1 MTDIIKT
8 GNMFHIDSNDKTVAK
23 ITYFFEKDDVIVID
37 HTIVS
42 PELRGQSIA
51 KKLLNTV
58 VEFAR
63 ENNFKIIPVCS
74 YAVAKLENNDEY
86 SDILYQ
92 N

>member
-8 GNMFHIDSNDKTVAK
+8 GNMFHIDDNEKTVAK
-23 ITYFFEKDDVIVID
+23 ITFFYEQDNVIVID

-51 KKLLNTV
+51 KKLLNEV
-58 VEFAR
+58 VKFAR
-63 ENNFKIIPVCS
+63 ENKLKIIPVCS
-74 YAVAKLENNDEY
+74 YAVAKLENNAEFT
-86 SDILYQ
+86 DILFE

>member
-8 GNMFHIDSNDKTVAK
+8 GNMFHIDSKGKTVAK

-37 HTIVS
+37 HTIVN

-51 KKLLNTV
+51 KKLLDTV
-58 VEFAR
+58 VEFAK
-63 ENNFKIIPVCS
+63 ENNLKIIPVCS
-74 YAVAKLENNDEY
+74 YAVAKLENNAEY